1 MQANWKNKS
10 KNNYRTIR
18 DAKPTLPLTTTSSA
32 WSCLHL
38 SQARS
43 YCIDRK
49 LRIKLSSASFSPTI
63 TNSSWNPGN
72 MPASCTCLI
81 LWMHA
86 SCIGK
91 YAEDFAVI
99 STRAP
104 LASIEKTVPLIWK
117 KRTVQTTI
125 PSKYYYIKK
134 TLCIFRCTVHWRLTK
149 SQEFKYQ

>member
-1 MQANWKNKS
+1 MQANRKNKS
-10 KNNYRTIR
+10 KNKYRSIR

-43 YCIDRK
+43 YWIDRK

-63 TNSSWNPGN
+63 TNSSRNPGN
-72 MPASCTCLI
+72 MPALCTCLI

-86 SCIGK
+86 SCTGK
-91 YAEDFAVI
+91 YAEDFAVT
-99 STRAP
+99 STSAP

-117 KRTVQTTI
+117 KRAVQTTI
-125 PSKYYYIKK
+125 PYKCEYIKK
-134 TLCIFRCTVHWRLTK
+134 VFCIFRCTVHWRLNK